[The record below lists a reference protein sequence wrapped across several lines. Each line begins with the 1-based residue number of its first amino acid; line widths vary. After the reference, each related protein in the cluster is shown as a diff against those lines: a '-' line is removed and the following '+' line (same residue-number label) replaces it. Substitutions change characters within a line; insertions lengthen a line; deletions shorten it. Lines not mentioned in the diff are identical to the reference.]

1 MRLRGSILLVLCQE
15 MDAIRNIM
23 TPQNLI
29 LPRLWLGNVQAA
41 TDDNFLRENN
51 INVVFN
57 CTKDLP
63 FSMIPEVQRRYR
75 LPVDDNLEDA
85 EIRNMELWA
94 PEAVIKVV
102 EEYHVGSRILIHCA
116 AGMQRS
122 AALVAMSLM
131 VMQGIHADEAM
142 AQVKQKR
149 PVAFFPAA
157 NFKRAIHGFDNYFY
171 NVILPHIL
179 NAKKN
184 E

>member
-1 MRLRGSILLVLCQE
+1 

-29 LPRLWLGNVQAA
+29 LPRLWLGNMHAA
-41 TDDNFLRENN
+41 MDDNFLRENN

-94 PEAVIKVV
+94 PEAVLKLV
-102 EEYHVGSRILIHCA
+102 EEYHGGSRILVHCA

-131 VMQGIHADEAM
+131 VMQGLHADEAM

-149 PVAFFPAA
+149 PVAFFPSA